1 MDRDQHLSPAKN
13 HCVDVNLWHGV
24 GQCTRWYMRGY
35 RLVCP
40 ANLLSVS
47 EMALRFEASCPQGL
61 CPGWSV
67 IIKGETSSTEND
79 FEINF
84 LSDSGDQI
92 AFHFNPRFPEGSIIC
107 NSFLSS
113 HWGHEERTDTFPM
126 EANEPFQIEIFSD
139 RENFQVFV
147 DDSKVIQYR
156 HRMKQFT
163 AITKVQVLKDIN
175 ISSVE
180 ISRREMY

>member
-1 MDRDQHLSPAKN
+1 MSTCGQTDKGGKVEDLGIIECGKVPTSPMSCSPK
-13 HCVDVNLWHGV
+13 
-24 GQCTRWYMRGY
+24 R
-35 RLVCP
+35 
-40 ANLLSVS
+40 SS
-47 EMALRFEASCPQGL
+47 KSFEASCPQGL
-61 CPGWSV
+61 CPGWSI

-156 HRMKQFT
+156 HRMKQFS
-163 AITKVQVLKDIN
+163 AITKVQVLNDIN